1 MKYDFCGAVLHTKS
15 REIDC
20 LLFETNHDRKWKDDC
35 NRLGYTVFELRHSS
49 EDWSVP
55 CCIENKVV
63 VDFWGYMAVGNQDD
77 AQFLSE
83 WIAEDGY
90 IGTSSSMFS
99 GFPFCGNQE
108 IPMLSP
114 AI

>member
-20 LLFETNHDRKWKDDC
+20 LLFETNHDRKWKEEC
-35 NRLGYTVFELRHSS
+35 RQLGYTVFELRHSS

-83 WIAEDGY
+83 WIAKDGY
-90 IGTSSSMFS
+90 ININIHSNSMFS
-99 GFPFCGNQE
+99 NLTLYGEQE
-108 IPMLSP
+108 LPTP
-114 AI
+114 A

>member
-55 CCIENKVV
+55 CCIENNVV

-90 IGTSSSMFS
+90 IGINSSMFS
-99 GFPFCGNQE
+99 NRIYGGEQE
-108 IPMLSP
+108 LPTP
-114 AI
+114 A

>member
-1 MKYDFCGAVLHTKS
+1 MTFAGLSCIRKAGKS
-15 REIDC
+15 TACFLKR
-20 LLFETNHDRKWKDDC
+20 TTTGNGKM
-35 NRLGYTVFELRHSS
+35 TVTVWHSS

-55 CCIENKVV
+55 CCIENNVV

-90 IGTSSSMFS
+90 IGINSSMFS

>member
-1 MKYDFCGAVLHTKS
+1 MKTDFCRSVLHTKS

-20 LLFETNHDRKWKDDC
+20 LLFETRHDRNLKEEC
-35 NRLGYTVFELRHSS
+35 QRLGYAVFELRHSS

-55 CCIENKVV
+55 CCIENNVV

-90 IGTSSSMFS
+90 IGINSSMFS
-99 GFPFCGNQE
+99 NRIYGGEQE
-108 IPMLSP
+108 LPTP
-114 AI
+114 A

>member
-55 CCIENKVV
+55 CCIENNVV

-77 AQFLSE
+77 AQFMSE

-90 IGTSSSMFS
+90 IGINSSMFS
-99 GFPFCGNQE
+99 NGIYGGEQE
-108 IPMLSP
+108 LPTP
-114 AI
+114 A

>member
-20 LLFETNHDRKWKDDC
+20 LLFETNHDRKWKEEC
-35 NRLGYTVFELRHSS
+35 RQLGYTVFELRHSS

-77 AQFLSE
+77 AQFLSK
-83 WIAEDGY
+83 WLAKDGY
-90 IGTSSSMFS
+90 ININIHSNSMFS
-99 GFPFCGNQE
+99 NLTLYGEQE
-108 IPMLSP
+108 LPTP
-114 AI
+114 A

>member
-20 LLFETNHDRKWKDDC
+20 LLFETNHDRNLKEEC
-35 NRLGYTVFELRHSS
+35 QRLGYAVFELRHSS

-55 CCIENKVV
+55 CCIENNVV

-90 IGTSSSMFS
+90 IGINSSMFS
-99 GFPFCGNQE
+99 NRIYGGEQE
-108 IPMLSP
+108 LPTP
-114 AI
+114 A

>member
-1 MKYDFCGAVLHTKS
+1 MKTDFCRSVLHTKS

-20 LLFETNHDRKWKDDC
+20 LLFETRHDRNLKEEC
-35 NRLGYTVFELRHSS
+35 QRLGYAVFELRHSS
-49 EDWSVP
+49 EDWGTP
-55 CCIENKVV
+55 CCIENRVI

-90 IGTSSSMFS
+90 IGINSSMFS
-99 GFPFCGNQE
+99 NRIYGGEQE
-108 IPMLSP
+108 LPTP
-114 AI
+114 A

>member
-20 LLFETNHDRKWKDDC
+20 LLFETRHDRKWKEDC
-35 NRLGYTVFELRHSS
+35 KRLGYAVFELRHSS

-90 IGTSSSMFS
+90 IGVNSSMFS
-99 GFPFCGNQE
+99 GGIYGGEQE
-108 IPMLSP
+108 IPTL
-114 AI
+114 A